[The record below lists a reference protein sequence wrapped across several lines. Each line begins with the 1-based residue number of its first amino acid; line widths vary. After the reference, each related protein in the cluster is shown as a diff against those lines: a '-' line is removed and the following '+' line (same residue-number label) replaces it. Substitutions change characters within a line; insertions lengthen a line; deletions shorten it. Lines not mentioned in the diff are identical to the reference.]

1 VWPRLSTRRFEPI
14 PCHITFK
21 CYNPGVTPQPGIP
34 REIQLPEGA
43 EIVLRAHASGVQ
55 IYVCQESAE
64 GKLVWT
70 LKGPEAQLYDEEG
83 TVIGSHSLGPSWKH
97 SDGSEITARAVARV
111 NAPDPT
117 VAIPWL
123 LLSVTGHS
131 GAGIFDRVT
140 AVQRINTDGGQAP
153 AGNCSSTN
161 RGAEARSE
169 YTADYLFYCA
179 PK

>member
-1 VWPRLSTRRFEPI
+1 VST
-14 PCHITFK
+14 
-21 CYNPGVTPQPGIP
+21 QSGIP

-43 EIVLRAHASGVQ
+43 ELVLRAHASGVQ

-70 LKGPEAQLYDEEG
+70 LKGPEAKLYDEEG
-83 TVIGSHSLGPSWKH
+83 TVIGTHSVGPTWKH

-131 GAGIFDRVT
+131 GTGILDRVT
-140 AVQRINTDGGQAP
+140 AVQRINTDGGNPP
-153 AGNCSSTN
+153 AGGCTATD

-169 YTADYLFYCA
+169 YTADYLFYYV

>member
-1 VWPRLSTRRFEPI
+1 VSS
-14 PCHITFK
+14 
-21 CYNPGVTPQPGIP
+21 QSGIP

-43 EIVLRAHASGVQ
+43 ELVLRAHASGVQ
-55 IYVCQESAE
+55 IYVCQESTE

-70 LKGPEAQLYDEEG
+70 LKGPEARLYDEEG
-83 TVIGSHSLGPSWKH
+83 TTIGTHSVGPTWKH
-97 SDGSEITARAVARV
+97 SDGSEIAARAVARV

-131 GAGIFDRVT
+131 GTGILDRVT
-140 AVQRINTDGGQAP
+140 AVQRINTDGGNPP
-153 AGNCSSTN
+153 AGSCSATD
-161 RGAEARSE
+161 RGTEARSE
-169 YTADYLFYCA
+169 YTADYLFYYA